1 MRPGT
6 EELTRES
13 VASRAAEVFERRYG
27 RPPETVATCPG
38 RINIIGEHVDYAG
51 GMCLPAAINRYLAVA
66 AASGPHIRLA
76 SELFPGQDLAVESTG
91 ISPTGGWADHCLGV
105 LSELMADAV
114 TVSLDLAVVS
124 DIPAGSGLSS
134 SAAIGVATALAA
146 LRLAGRELDPYA
158 VARLCRRS
166 ENAFLGVP
174 SGLMDQVACVMG
186 REDTALLFH
195 ADNEILETVPLPPH
209 AAWLVCQSGIDRA
222 LRGSAYADRP
232 AEAARALEL
241 ARRSYGGLRFLT
253 DLDPAE
259 VEDLHLPPPLDR
271 RARHIV
277 GETLR
282 VRLAVACLEAGNLDA
297 LGQLMITSHR
307 SLARDCEV
315 SLPELDRLVDVM
327 MEAGCCGARVMGA
340 GFGGSVL
347 GVVPAD
353 MAEEAAAV
361 IAERFRPVGGAA
373 RRGGGGIHQVRVVR
387 GALG

>member
-1 MRPGT
+1 VSLRTGDVA
-6 EELTRES
+6 RES
-13 VASRAAEVFERRYG
+13 IASRAAEVFESRYG
-27 RPPETVATCPG
+27 CPPETVAICPG

-51 GMCLPAAINRYLAVA
+51 GTCLPAAVDRYLAVA
-66 AASGPHIRLA
+66 ARRGPRIRV
-76 SELFPGQDLAVESTG
+76 SSDLFPGQDVAVDATEIKPS
-91 ISPTGGWADHCLGV
+91 GGWGDHCLGV
-105 LSELMADAV
+105 LSELLVEAV
-114 TVSLDLAVVS
+114 PVGLDLAVVS

-134 SAAIGVATALAA
+134 SAAIGVATTLAA
-146 LRLAGRELDPYA
+146 LRLAGREMEPYA
-158 VARLCRRS
+158 VAHLCRRS
-166 ENAFLGVP
+166 ENDFLGVP

-195 ADNEILETVPLPPH
+195 ADSEIVESVPLPSQ

-241 ARRSYGGLRFLT
+241 ARRRYRGLRFLT

-282 VRLAVACLEAGNLDA
+282 VRLAVACLEAGNVDA
-297 LGQLMITSHR
+297 LGQLIITSHR

-315 SLPELDRLVDVM
+315 SLPELDRLVDIM
-327 MEAGCCGARVMGA
+327 MEAGCSGARVMGA

-347 GVVPAD
+347 GVVAAD

-361 IAERFRPVGGAA
+361 IAERFRPAGAAA
-373 RRGGGGIHQVRVVR
+373 RRGGGEIHQVSVVR
-387 GALG
+387 GAVG